1 MWVIMKLGYGSPLKV
16 PKQDDETPDI
26 DPGISYELNY
36 YNGGFDVGGAEPINY
51 QMGGGWQVDM
61 VGGTVSRTFQGVDL
75 LDVNVNLQDGEEA
88 KLERPV
94 LIMSPKASFLL
105 FEN

>member
-1 MWVIMKLGYGSPLKV
+1 MKLGYGSPLKV

-61 VGGTVSRTFQGVDL
+61 VTY
-75 LDVNVNLQDGEEA
+75 
-88 KLERPV
+88 
-94 LIMSPKASFLL
+94 LII
-105 FEN
+105 